1 MALYAT
7 PVRLRSGLTLRHRI
21 AKAATSEGLARGGDP
36 SPELLRLYETW
47 SLGGASLI
55 ITGNTSISRRYRERM
70 GNVVLDERT
79 DRVALTRL
87 AAAATAGGS
96 AALVQLCHPGR
107 QTSRFVAG
115 DPVAPSAGPAVAM
128 LGAFARPRALE
139 EEEVERIIDD
149 FVRGARLAREAGFD
163 GVQIHGAHGFLINQF
178 LSPRL
183 NLRGDRWGGPLENR
197 ARLALEVVRRT
208 RVACG
213 NGFTI
218 AVKLNVSDFVR
229 GGFAPAESLAVA
241 QMLDRAGIDLLELSG
256 GDVERAALLGL
267 QVGET
272 SKEPNREGYFL
283 EHARIVKRHV
293 GAAVMLTGGLRTVG
307 AIEGAIAEG
316 AYDVAGMARP
326 LCLDPTLP
334 RRMVRGEVPGATLP
348 ERRRGPAAIAALS
361 ETAYYAW
368 RLGAI
373 ARGKPITAEPSP
385 LAAALGYVWSD
396 AAPGLRRTLFGERA
410 EPAREGRPFR
420 RGR

>member
-1 MALYAT
+1 MAMYAT
-7 PVRLRSGLTLRHRI
+7 PLRLRSGLILRHRI
-21 AKAATSEGLARGGDP
+21 AKAATSEGLACRGDP

-47 SLGGASLI
+47 SRGGASLI

-79 DRVALTRL
+79 DRAALARL
-87 AAAATAGGS
+87 AAAVTAGGS

-139 EEEVERIIDD
+139 EQEIEHIIDD
-149 FVRGARLAREAGFD
+149 FVYGARIAHEAGFD
-163 GVQIHGAHGFLINQF
+163 GVEIHAAHGFLINQF

-183 NLRGDRWGGPLENR
+183 NRREDRWGGPLENR
-197 ARLALEVVRRT
+197 ARFALEVVRRT
-208 RVACG
+208 RAACG
-213 NGFTI
+213 PGFTI

-267 QVGET
+267 HVGET
-272 SKEPNREGYFL
+272 SQEPSREGYFL
-283 EHARIVKRHV
+283 EHARVVKRHI
-293 GAAVMLTGGLRTVG
+293 GAAVMLTGGLRTGG
-307 AIEGAIAEG
+307 AIEGAMAEG
-316 AYDVAGMARP
+316 AFDIAGMARP

-334 RRMVRGEVPGATLP
+334 GRLVRGEVPGATLP
-348 ERRRGPAAIAALS
+348 ERPRGPAAMAALS

-373 ARGKPITAEPSP
+373 ARGKTITSEPSP
-385 LAAALGYVWSD
+385 LAAALRYVWSD
-396 AAPGLRRTLFGERA
+396 AAPGLRRALFGERA
-410 EPAREGRPFR
+410 ESERQPRSLP
-420 RGR
+420 RGQ